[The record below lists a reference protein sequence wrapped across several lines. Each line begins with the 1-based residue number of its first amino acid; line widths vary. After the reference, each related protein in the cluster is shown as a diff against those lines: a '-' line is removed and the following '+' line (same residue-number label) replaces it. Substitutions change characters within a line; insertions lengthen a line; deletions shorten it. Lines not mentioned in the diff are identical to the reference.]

1 MIKDVMVHLDGTG
14 ADEARLA
21 AVDDIAELFQSR
33 VIGLFLNVLPLLAPE
48 AEDGIGAIRS
58 VNLVQLAKE
67 VGDKMETKL
76 TQRLARLQKPVELR
90 RFDGFI
96 DAIADIAAREA
107 RTADTFVALR
117 PNGASPEPEH
127 MVERVLFGSGRHLVL
142 LPHRKTTKATFDH
155 ILLAWNGSRESA
167 RAMAEAM
174 PYLRKARAVTVVV
187 VDDEPLV
194 ERNAVEGVSA
204 VDHLKQHDVN
214 AVLHHA
220 RARKGDVG
228 ATLMTEAKQRKA
240 NLIVMGGYGHSR
252 LREWFLGGTTY
263 ELLHQAQVPLLVAH

>member
-1 MIKDVMVHLDGTG
+1 MIKDVMVRLDGTA

-21 AVDDIAELFQSR
+21 AADDIAELFQSR
-33 VIGLFLNVLPLLAPE
+33 IIGLFLNVLPLLAPKE
-48 AEDGIGAIRS
+48 ENGISAVQS
-58 VNLVQLAKE
+58 VNLMDLARE
-67 VGDKMETKL
+67 AGDKMEIKL

-90 RFDGFI
+90 RFDGFV
-96 DAIADIAAREA
+96 DTIADIAAREA
-107 RTADTFVALR
+107 RTADAFVTLR
-117 PNGASPEPEH
+117 PNGASPEPER
-127 MVERVLFGSGRHLVL
+127 MVESVLFGSGRHLVL
-142 LPHRKTTKATFDH
+142 VPHRRSAKVALDH

-174 PYLRKARAVTVVV
+174 PYLRKARGVSVIV
-187 VDDEPLV
+187 VDDEPPV
-194 ERNAVEGVSA
+194 EGSAVEGMSA
-204 VDHLKQHDVN
+204 VDHLKLHDVD

-252 LREWFLGGTTY
+252 LREWLLGGATY
-263 ELLHQAQVPLLVAH
+263 ELLHGAHVPLLIAH

>member
-1 MIKDVMVHLDGTG
+1 MVHLDGTA

-21 AVDDIAELFQSR
+21 AVDNIAELFQSR

-48 AEDGIGAIRS
+48 AEDGIGAIQS
-58 VNLVQLAKE
+58 VNLVQLARDA
-67 VGDKMETKL
+67 GDKMEAKL
-76 TQRLARLQKPVELR
+76 THRLARLQKPVELR
-90 RFDGFI
+90 RFDGFV
-96 DAIADIAAREA
+96 DTIADIAAREA

-117 PNGASPEPEH
+117 PNGAAQEPEQ

-142 LPHRKTTKATFDH
+142 LPHRKIAKASLDH

-174 PYLRKARAVTVVV
+174 PYLRKAQAVTVVV
-187 VDDEPLV
+187 VDDEPPV
-194 ERNAVEGVSA
+194 ERNATEGVSA
-204 VDHLKQHDVN
+204 VDHLKQHDIN

-228 ATLMTEAKQRKA
+228 ATLMSEAKERKA

-252 LREWFLGGTTY
+252 LREWLLGGTTY
-263 ELLHQAQVPLLVAH
+263 ELLHEAHIPLLVAH

>member
-1 MIKDVMVHLDGTG
+1 MIKDVMVHLDGTA

-21 AVDDIAELFQSR
+21 AVDEIAELFQSR
-33 VIGLFLNVLPLLAPE
+33 IIGLFLNVLPLLAPE
-48 AEDGIGAIRS
+48 EENGLSAVQS
-58 VNLVQLAKE
+58 VNLIDLARE
-67 VGDKMETKL
+67 AGDKMEIKL

-90 RFDGFI
+90 RFDGFV
-96 DAIADIAAREA
+96 DTIADIAAREA
-107 RTADTFVALR
+107 RTADAFVTLR
-117 PNGASPEPEH
+117 PNGASPEPER
-127 MVERVLFGSGRHLVL
+127 MVESVLFGSGRHLL
-142 LPHRKTTKATFDH
+142 LVPHRRSAKVALDH

-174 PYLRKARAVTVVV
+174 PYLRKAQAVTVIV
-187 VDDEPLV
+187 VDDEPPV
-194 ERNAVEGVSA
+194 EQNALEGVSA
-204 VDHLKQHDVN
+204 VDHLKQHDVS

-252 LREWFLGGTTY
+252 LREWLLGGATY
-263 ELLHQAQVPLLVAH
+263 ELLHGAHVPLLIAH